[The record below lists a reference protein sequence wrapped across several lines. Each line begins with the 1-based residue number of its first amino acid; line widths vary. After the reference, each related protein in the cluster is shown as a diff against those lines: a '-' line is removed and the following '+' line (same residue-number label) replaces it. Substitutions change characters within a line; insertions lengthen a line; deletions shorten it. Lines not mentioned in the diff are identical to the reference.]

1 MGHWSI
7 LCVCVCVFF
16 CVIVVS
22 KGPVSSTPSS
32 SSSSSTTPGA
42 AGAGASPSPA
52 SQVSPSLALPL
63 AQGERGSSPLHPLFS
78 HSSPLLFPT
87 SFFHSVSFVQS
98 FGTDTKRTKKEWCNF
113 FHKHKMIHHFSQ
125 IQTAN
130 LKVFTEMKRS
140 LAFAFLSPQWRQ
152 SQVLAQLSHLVH
164 PPRWPL
170 LSPLL
175 SMLPLQPPP
184 SSRSKGRIARDT
196 TSSSKNK
203 SRCCVNKQ
211 HINWFLENW

>member
-52 SQVSPSLALPL
+52 NQVSPSLALPL

-87 SFFHSVSFVQS
+87 SSFHSVSFVQS
-98 FGTDTKRTKKEWCNF
+98 FRTDTKRTKKGMMQF
-113 FHKHKMIHHFSQ
+113 FPQTQEDTSLFSNTNYKLKS
-125 IQTAN
+125 IYWNETFSCICFSVATVKTEPGAGTA
-130 LKVFTEMKRS
+130 VTS
-140 LAFAFLSPQWRQ
+140 GPSPPVTAPVPT
-152 SQVLAQLSHLVH
+152 SVH
-164 PPRWPL
+164 VA
-170 LSPLL
+170 SAATTVK
-175 SMLPLQPPP
+175 QEQGAD
-184 SSRSKGRIARDT
+184 SSGHDLIK
-196 TSSSKNK
+196 
-203 SRCCVNKQ
+203 
-211 HINWFLENW
+211 